1 MRATLA
7 DAQSKLAVVRRELS
21 KKQDILQKV
30 EKTLKKLKKEYE
42 GKQKATIGANVVCK
56 LFENKKLKNK
66 RKIKEKKKKKKKKKK
81 SNQTI

>member
-30 EKTLKKLKKEYE
+30 EKTLKKLQKEYE

-56 LFENKKLKNK
+56 LFENKKFKK
-66 RKIKEKKKKKKKKKK
+66 KEK
-81 SNQTI
+81 

>member
-30 EKTLKKLKKEYE
+30 EKTLKKLQKEYE
-42 GKQKATIGANVVCK
+42 GKH
-56 LFENKKLKNK
+56 
-66 RKIKEKKKKKKKKKK
+66 K
-81 SNQTI
+81 SDDRSKCSL